1 MILQT
6 MLIINVQNGIQ
17 GIPKRKN
24 FPAWEDNKDKNN
36 FYIKALWFYPLKISY
51 GKQGWLEEISE
62 KYLIK
67 DNNKGQDRRLNSEK
81 EK

>member
-1 MILQT
+1 MDLIITHLKENQLILQT

-36 FYIKALWFYPLKISY
+36 FYIKAL
-51 GKQGWLEEISE
+51 
-62 KYLIK
+62 
-67 DNNKGQDRRLNSEK
+67 
-81 EK
+81 